1 LLVGAAALRAVL
13 GPSHWIWVAGAL
25 IPAQA
30 FLLDRTFSYAAL
42 MGMAAGWL
50 LAAGTGNRLRGA
62 LPWVLPLWLAF
73 EEFRPFA
80 LAAQAQPFI
89 WEPFRTWYDVP
100 ATSYY
105 AVVFSKLFFYAAT
118 VWSLRLRLGWLWAV
132 GIPAAIVGVGEWT
145 QQYLEGRTPESTDV
159 VMLAAGAV
167 LLRLCSRR

>member
-1 LLVGAAALRAVL
+1 
-13 GPSHWIWVAGAL
+13 
-25 IPAQA
+25 
-30 FLLDRTFSYAAL
+30 
-42 MGMAAGWL
+42 
-50 LAAGTGNRLRGA
+50 
-62 LPWVLPLWLAF
+62 
-73 EEFRPFA
+73 